1 MLEVKS
7 VGDMVGMLLSLKD
20 MKVSG
25 RYGMTILK
33 RNKYPFKTTRKT
45 VADWSPIKTGY
56 I

>member
-1 MLEVKS
+1 MLETKS
-7 VGDMVGMLLSLKD
+7 VGDKVGMLLSARD

-25 RYGMTILK
+25 RYEMTLLK